1 LPYRITN
8 QQEMLD
14 TITQMLATMTLFLA
28 WIAAISLLVW
38 GIGVMNIMLVSV
50 TERTKEIWIRKAIW
64 ASGGD
69 ILLQFLTEAS
79 VLSLTGWWIWILFSY
94 FVCEILQRFDIPA
107 IISINSIIMSFSF
120 SLWIWLIFGIFPAY
134 KAAQLRPIEALRFE

>member
-1 LPYRITN
+1 MLESIT
-8 QQEMLD
+8 EIVGSLML
-14 TITQMLATMTLFLA
+14 LLS

-38 GIGVMNIMLVSV
+38 WIWIMNIMLVSV

-64 ASGGD
+64 ASGND

-79 VLSLTGWWIWILFSY
+79 TLSFIWWWLWVGLSY
-94 FVCEILQRFDIPA
+94 LVVYIVSFWEIPW
-107 IISINSIIMSFSF
+107 IISVNSIIMSFSF
-120 SLWIWLIFGIFPAY
+120 SLWIGLIFWIVPAY